1 MFLNKYC
8 STTNLC
14 LNQHNLYAVQQN
26 FHHIFFK
33 KNVRVCF
40 MEDFFSHINDSLMQ
54 NALTIT

>member
-40 MEDFFSHINDSLMQ
+40 MEDYFFSY
-54 NALTIT
+54 